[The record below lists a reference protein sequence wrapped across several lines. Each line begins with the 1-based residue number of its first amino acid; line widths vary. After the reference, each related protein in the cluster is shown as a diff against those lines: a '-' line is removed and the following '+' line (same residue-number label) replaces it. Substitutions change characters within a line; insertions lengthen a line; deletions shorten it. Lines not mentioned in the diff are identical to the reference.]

1 MLKENQRVAIY
12 LEGHLHS
19 EYGKM
24 GIGAIRY
31 LPNKIVAVIDSKNAD
46 SDISSQHD
54 ISKNIPIVKSLK
66 QAIDLGAEVLILGIA
81 NSGGK
86 ILDEWIG
93 LIKEA
98 LEKGLSLVNGMHD
111 QLADRYNDLI
121 QHDNQWIWDVRV
133 PQFVPYIGSGKAM
146 TLNNI
151 RVLMIGTDMGSGKMT
166 SGLELF
172 SMAKKDGYKSSFIAT
187 GQVGITITGKGIP
200 LDAYMVDHACGAV
213 EKVIMDEKDKELIII
228 EGQGSILH
236 PGSTATL
243 PLMRGSCPT
252 HMILCHRASAG
263 SLRHPKNILFPD
275 LNKFIKLNEDL
286 VSVCGTYKSPKVIGI
301 ALNTYRLSNEEAEKE
316 IKQIEKYTGIPTTD
330 FVRFGPSKIWNL
342 IKKG

>member
-1 MLKENQRVAIY
+1 MLKENKRVAIY

-31 LPNKIVAVIDSKNAD
+31 LPNKIVAVIDSKNAG

-54 ISKNIPIVKSLK
+54 ISKNIPIVKSLQ

-86 ILDEWIG
+86 ILDEWTS

-111 QLADRYNDLI
+111 QLANRYKDLI
-121 QHDNQWIWDVRV
+121 KDDNQWIWDVRV
-133 PQFVPYIGSGKAM
+133 PQFIPNIGSGEAM
-146 TLNNI
+146 KLNNI

-172 SMAKKDGYKSSFIAT
+172 STAKKDGYKSSFIAT

-200 LDAYMVDHACGAV
+200 LDGYKVDHACGAV
-213 EKVIMDEKDKELIII
+213 EKVIMDEKDKELIVI

-252 HMILCHRASAG
+252 HMILCHRASAT
-263 SLRHPKNILFPD
+263 SLRYPKNILFPD
-275 LNKFIKLNEDL
+275 LKKFVKLNEDL
-286 VSVCGTYKSPKVIGI
+286 VSVCGTYKSAKVIGI
-301 ALNTYRLSNEEAEKE
+301 ALNTYHLSKEQAEKE
-316 IKQIEKYTGIPTTD
+316 IERIEKHTGIATTD
-330 FVRFGPSKIWNL
+330 FVRFGASKIWNL

>member
-1 MLKENQRVAIY
+1 MLKENERVAIY

-31 LPNKIVAVIDSKNAD
+31 LSNKIVAVIDSKNAG

-54 ISKNIPIVKSLK
+54 ISKNIPIVKSLQ

-86 ILDEWIG
+86 ILDEWTS

-111 QLADRYNDLI
+111 QLADRYNALI

-133 PQFVPYIGSGKAM
+133 PQFIPDIGSGKAM
-146 TLNNI
+146 KLNNI

-172 SMAKKDGYKSSFIAT
+172 SAAKKDGYKSSFIAT

-252 HMILCHRASAG
+252 HMILCHRAKAS

-286 VSVCGTYKSPKVIGI
+286 VSVCGTYQRAKVVGI
-301 ALNTYRLSNEEAEKE
+301 ALNTYHLSKQQAEDE
-316 IKQIEKYTGIPTTD
+316 IERIEKHTGIATTD
-330 FVRFGPSKIWNL
+330 FVRFGSSKIWEL

>member
-93 LIKEA
+93 LVKEA

-252 HMILCHRASAG
+252 HMILCHRASAR

>member
-54 ISKNIPIVKSLK
+54 ISKNIPIVISLK

-133 PQFVPYIGSGKAM
+133 PQFVPDIGSGKAM

-252 HMILCHRASAG
+252 HMILCL
-263 SLRHPKNILFPD
+263 SLIHI
-275 LNKFIKLNEDL
+275 
-286 VSVCGTYKSPKVIGI
+286 
-301 ALNTYRLSNEEAEKE
+301 
-316 IKQIEKYTGIPTTD
+316 
-330 FVRFGPSKIWNL
+330 
-342 IKKG
+342 

>member
-1 MLKENQRVAIY
+1 MLKENQKVAIY

-31 LPNKIVAVIDSKNAD
+31 LPNKIVAVIDSKNAN
-46 SDISSQHD
+46 SDISSQHN

-66 QAIDLGAEVLILGIA
+66 HAIDLGAEVLILGIA

-86 ILDEWIG
+86 ILDEWTS

-111 QLADRYNDLI
+111 QLADRYNALI

-133 PQFVPYIGSGKAM
+133 PQFIPDIGSGKAM
-146 TLNNI
+146 KLNNI

-172 SMAKKDGYKSSFIAT
+172 SAAKKDGYKSSFIAT

-252 HMILCHRASAG
+252 HMILCHRAKAS

-286 VSVCGTYKSPKVIGI
+286 VSVCGTYKSAKVVGI
-301 ALNTYRLSNEEAEKE
+301 ALNTYHLSKQQAEDE
-316 IKQIEKYTGIPTTD
+316 IERIEKHTGIAATD
-330 FVRFGPSKIWNL
+330 FVRFGSSKIWEL

>member
-1 MLKENQRVAIY
+1 MLKENQKVAIY

-31 LPNKIVAVIDSKNAD
+31 LPNKIVAVIDSKNAN
-46 SDISSQHD
+46 SDISSQHN

-66 QAIDLGAEVLILGIA
+66 HAIDLGAEVLILGIA

-86 ILDEWIG
+86 ILDEWTS

-111 QLADRYNDLI
+111 QLADRYNALI

-133 PQFVPYIGSGKAM
+133 PQFIPDIGSGKAM
-146 TLNNI
+146 KLNNI

-172 SMAKKDGYKSSFIAT
+172 SAAKKDGYKSSFIAT

-252 HMILCHRASAG
+252 HMILCHRAKAS

-286 VSVCGTYKSPKVIGI
+286 VSVCGTYKRAKVVGI
-301 ALNTYRLSNEEAEKE
+301 ALNTYHLSKQQAEDE
-316 IKQIEKYTGIPTTD
+316 IERIEKHTGIATTD
-330 FVRFGPSKIWNL
+330 FVRFGSSKIWEL

>member
-1 MLKENQRVAIY
+1 MLKENQKVAIY

-31 LPNKIVAVIDSKNAD
+31 LSNKIVAVIDSKNAG

-54 ISKNIPIVKSLK
+54 ISKNIPIVKSL
-66 QAIDLGAEVLILGIA
+66 QQVIALGAEVLILGIA

-86 ILDEWIG
+86 ILDEWTS

-111 QLADRYNDLI
+111 QLADRYNALI

-133 PQFVPYIGSGKAM
+133 PQFIPDIGSGKAM
-146 TLNNI
+146 KLNNI

-172 SMAKKDGYKSSFIAT
+172 SAAKKDGYKSTFIAT

-228 EGQGSILH
+228 E
-236 PGSTATL
+236 
-243 PLMRGSCPT
+243 
-252 HMILCHRASAG
+252 
-263 SLRHPKNILFPD
+263 
-275 LNKFIKLNEDL
+275 
-286 VSVCGTYKSPKVIGI
+286 KVVI
-301 ALNTYRLSNEEAEKE
+301 
-316 IKQIEKYTGIPTTD
+316 
-330 FVRFGPSKIWNL
+330 
-342 IKKG
+342 

>member
-24 GIGAIRY
+24 GIGTIRY

-121 QHDNQWIWDVRV
+121 QRDNQWIWDVRV
-133 PQFVPYIGSGKAM
+133 PQFIPEIASRKAA
-146 TLNNI
+146 TLKNKRI
-151 RVLMIGTDMGSGKMT
+151 LCVGTDMAVGKMT
-166 SGLELF
+166 TSLELYNW
-172 SMAKKDGYKSSFIAT
+172 AKENKIKCGFIAT
-187 GQVGITITGKGIP
+187 GQIGITVTGSGIP
-200 LDAYMVDHACGAV
+200 LDAYKVDHACGAV
-213 EKVIMDEKDKELIII
+213 EQMVMDQSSKDWILI
-228 EGQGSILH
+228 EGQGSLLH
-236 PGSTATL
+236 PGSTATI
-243 PLMRGSCPT
+243 PLLRGSCPT
-252 HMILCHRASAG
+252 HLILCDRSDINH
-263 SLRHPKNILFPD
+263 LRDHEGIKKPNLKNIISLYENIACCHGIFP
-275 LNKFIKLNEDL
+275 EA
-286 VSVCGTYKSPKVIGI
+286 KVIGV
-301 ALNTYRLSNEEAEKE
+301 SPVS
-316 IKQIEKYTGIPTTD
+316 YTHLTLPTKRI
-330 FVRFGPSKIWNL
+330 V
-342 IKKG
+342 

>member
-31 LPNKIVAVIDSKNAD
+31 LPNKIVAVIDSKNAC

-111 QLADRYNDLI
+111 QLADRFNDLI
-121 QHDNQWIWDVRV
+121 KHDNQWIWDVRV
-133 PQFVPYIGSGKAM
+133 PQFVPDIGSGKAM
-146 TLNNI
+146 KLNNI

-172 SMAKKDGYKSSFIAT
+172 STAKKDGYKSSFIAT

-252 HMILCHRASAG
+252 HMILCHRASAR

-301 ALNTYRLSNEEAEKE
+301 ALNTYHLSNEEAEKE
-316 IKQIEKYTGIPTTD
+316 IQKIEKHTGIPTSD

>member
-1 MLKENQRVAIY
+1 
-12 LEGHLHS
+12 
-19 EYGKM
+19 
-24 GIGAIRY
+24 
-31 LPNKIVAVIDSKNAD
+31 
-46 SDISSQHD
+46 
-54 ISKNIPIVKSLK
+54 
-66 QAIDLGAEVLILGIA
+66 
-81 NSGGK
+81 
-86 ILDEWIG
+86 
-93 LIKEA
+93 
-98 LEKGLSLVNGMHD
+98 VNGMHD

-133 PQFVPYIGSGKAM
+133 PQFVPDIGSGKAM
-146 TLNNI
+146 KLNNI

-252 HMILCHRASAG
+252 HMILCHRASAR

-301 ALNTYRLSNEEAEKE
+301 ALNTYHLSNEEAEKE
-316 IKQIEKYTGIPTTD
+316 IQKIEKHTGIPTSD

>member
-1 MLKENQRVAIY
+1 MLKETQRVAIY

-93 LIKEA
+93 MIKEA

-121 QHDNQWIWDVRV
+121 QHDNQWIWDIRV
-133 PQFVPYIGSGKAM
+133 PQFVPDIGSGKAM
-146 TLNNI
+146 KLNNI

-252 HMILCHRASAG
+252 HMILCHRASAR

-301 ALNTYRLSNEEAEKE
+301 ALNTYHLSNEEAEKE
-316 IKQIEKYTGIPTTD
+316 IKQMEKHTGLPTTD

>member
-1 MLKENQRVAIY
+1 
-12 LEGHLHS
+12 
-19 EYGKM
+19 M

-133 PQFVPYIGSGKAM
+133 PQFVPDIGSGKAM

-252 HMILCHRASAG
+252 HMILCHRASAR

-301 ALNTYRLSNEEAEKE
+301 ALNTYHLSNEEAEKE
-316 IKQIEKYTGIPTTD
+316 IKQIEKYIGIPTTD
-330 FVRFGPSKIWNL
+330 FVRFGPSKIWDL

>member
-121 QHDNQWIWDVRV
+121 QRDNQWIWDVRV
-133 PQFVPYIGSGKAM
+133 PQFVPDIGSGKAM

-200 LDAYMVDHACGAV
+200 LDAYMVDRACGAV

-252 HMILCHRASAG
+252 HMILCHRASAR

-301 ALNTYRLSNEEAEKE
+301 ALNTYHLSNEEAEKE
-316 IKQIEKYTGIPTTD
+316 IKQIEKHTGLPTTD
-330 FVRFGPSKIWNL
+330 FVRFGPSKIWDL

>member
-111 QLADRYNDLI
+111 QLADRCNDLI

-133 PQFVPYIGSGKAM
+133 PQFVPDIGSGKAM

-187 GQVGITITGKGIP
+187 GQAGITITGKGIP

-252 HMILCHRASAG
+252 HMILCHRASAR

-301 ALNTYRLSNEEAEKE
+301 ALNTYHLSNEEAEKE
-316 IKQIEKYTGIPTTD
+316 IKQIEKHTGLPTTD

>member
-1 MLKENQRVAIY
+1 MLKDNQKVAIY

-31 LPNKIVAVIDSKNAD
+31 LPNKIVAVIDSKNAN
-46 SDISSQHD
+46 SDISSQHN

-86 ILDEWIG
+86 ILDEWTS

-111 QLADRYNDLI
+111 QLADRYNALI

-133 PQFVPYIGSGKAM
+133 PQFIPDIGSGKAM
-146 TLNNI
+146 KLNNI

-172 SMAKKDGYKSSFIAT
+172 SAAKKDGYKSTFIAT

-252 HMILCHRASAG
+252 HMILCHRAKAS

-286 VSVCGTYKSPKVIGI
+286 VSVCGAYKSPKVR
-301 ALNTYRLSNEEAEKE
+301 NC
-316 IKQIEKYTGIPTTD
+316 
-330 FVRFGPSKIWNL
+330 SKHISPF
-342 IKKG
+342 K